1 MIVHLHDFGWHM
13 DINLEYVCVRA
24 GLRDKWRDQH
34 GNSHTYIPFTLVHA
48 RKIFRLIKEYAES
61 EVLIN
66 AESYVWEY
74 AQTHHN
80 KRIWEQWEKA

>member
-13 DINLEYVCVRA
+13 DINLEYVCVQA
-24 GLRDKWRDQH
+24 GLRDKWYDQH
-34 GNSHTYIPFTLVHA
+34 GNSHTYIPFTMVHA
-48 RKIFRLIKEYAES
+48 RKIFRLIKTYAEP

-66 AESYVWEY
+66 AETYVLEY
-74 AQTHHN
+74 AQTHDN